1 MSVPTG
7 KAAKLLLKIAV
18 SCGLLGWVLSKLPW
32 SELVSQ
38 VTGLDARWFLAAL
51 FLLGCSTGLS
61 TIRWHFLLAVQG
73 IRLSL
78 GRLFR
83 LQMIGQFFNSFM
95 LGSTGGDVV
104 LIYYAAGQAPANR
117 TGAAVSV
124 LADRLL
130 GLAGL
135 TWWVVAVVPFLP
147 RRAEATVD
155 LAASAVWVAG
165 IAVVGLGTAACLLFT
180 PAGRRWSHRL
190 PGYSRAGLHRVQ
202 EALGLHRGQPALL
215 GASLLLAIAIPLA
228 IVAAGWCLARAQ
240 GLAMPYAS
248 LLGVL
253 PLVLLVSSVP
263 VSIGGL
269 GTREGVVA
277 LLFPAYGL
285 VEPAAT
291 ATAVAFSLLWYLLN
305 ILVGAIGGMVYVSTR
320 PAASASGLAPG
331 RNGRLFP

>member
-1 MSVPTG
+1 MSANFR
-7 KAAKLLLKIAV
+7 KAARLLLKVAI

-32 SELVSQ
+32 SELVCQ
-38 VTGLDARWFLAAL
+38 VMGLDIRWILAAL
-51 FLLGCSTGLS
+51 CLLGFSTGLS
-61 TIRWHFLLAVQG
+61 TIRWQFLLAVQG
-73 IRLSL
+73 IRLPL
-78 GRLFR
+78 AGLFR
-83 LQMIGQFFNSFM
+83 LQMIGQFFNSFL

-104 LIYYAAGQAPANR
+104 LIYYAAGHAPTNR
-117 TGAAVSV
+117 TGVAVSV

-147 RRAEATVD
+147 CRADTTVN
-155 LAASAVWVAG
+155 LAATGAWLAGAAVL
-165 IAVVGLGTAACLLFT
+165 GLGAIACLLFT
-180 PAGRRWSHRL
+180 PAGRRWSHRF
-190 PGYSRAGLHRVQ
+190 PDHMREGMHRVH

-228 IVAAGWCLARAQ
+228 IVGVGWCLARAQ
-240 GLAMPYAS
+240 GLAMPYPT

-305 ILVGAIGGMVYVSTR
+305 ILWGAIGGIVYVNTR
-320 PAASASGLAPG
+320 RAALASGLAPDQKG
-331 RNGRLFP
+331 